1 MSKVPVK
8 VGRATAAAV
17 VVLLVAATAV
27 FAATD
32 YWSTLRFQGEHQ
44 GATRSYVGRDM
55 NISYDTYIAVNA
67 PHQATTYTVY
77 LYRHSCFLFFCSDDR
92 IGQVTAPYVG
102 HAFGR
107 WTNVGSAD
115 YFFLFVKPRD
125 NVSLAS
131 DSVHMY
137 SRN

>member
-1 MSKVPVK
+1 MLSVPRKVS
-8 VGRATAAAV
+8 RAAATALM
-17 VVLLVAATAV
+17 VLLISATAV

-44 GATRSYVGRDM
+44 GATRSYNGANM
-55 NISYDTYIAVNA
+55 NIAYDSYIAVNA
-67 PHQATTYTVY
+67 PHQATTYTIY
-77 LYRHSCFLFFCSDDR
+77 LYRHNCFLFICSDER

-102 HAFGR
+102 HAAGT

-125 NVSLAS
+125 NVSIAS
-131 DSVHMY
+131 DSVHMF
-137 SRN
+137 SR